1 MKSFERPYDLSTVR
15 ISLASPHEIRS
26 FSYGEVTNSKSINYK
41 TMAPER
47 GGIFCEVI
55 FGPLK
60 DYECSCGALQGIEF
74 EGKVCQSCGVEVSS
88 SRVRRY
94 RMGHIELSA
103 PIAHLWYFKVRP
115 FYLNTFLN
123 LRLKDL
129 ENILS
134 SSREVIFHVH
144 QKELPGKRPY
154 ERKDIE
160 VIRGS
165 GHEVLQNYL
174 SRINLAQE
182 YLYHKHTLSHAL
194 SDTQYSKVG
203 QDVYTGFI
211 QSQIFAQ
218 ELKKFRQV
226 YFFMVNKR
234 RPEWMMFTALPVL
247 PPELRPFLMMANNLV
262 ISSDLNLLYKK
273 ILDRNRRLKSLRQLS
288 QEYSSTFVTTSFVY
302 NEISMLQHSVDC
314 LIDNGRRGKPFLNK
328 KKLPLKSL
336 AHILKGKEGRFR
348 MNLLGKR
355 VDLSGRTVISVG
367 PRLKLTQCGLPL
379 LIAVNLFQ
387 SFLYK
392 KLPQAH
398 VRKLVQLQRSV
409 FSHYN
414 QIPQTKEDYK
424 FFSEVLSMIDQ
435 IVYAHPILLN
445 RAPTL
450 HRLNVQA
457 FQPIVINNKA
467 IQLHPL
473 VCSSF
478 NADFDGDQMAVHVP
492 LSLSSQIESRILMM
506 TYNNIISPS
515 NGSVLIMPSQ
525 DVIFGLYY
533 ASLSIKQGNNV
544 KRFTSIKDVR
554 LAMLEKYITVHTEIY
569 YLIGNVWKLTTPG
582 RVLLYYLLEDR
593 HSISFDMFN
602 TILTKKKI
610 QDLLKNIHET
620 CLREDFLYF
629 LDQMMAYGFYY
640 AHQAGIS
647 MTLSDVVVPS
657 LKSRAVA
664 NATEK
669 SSSAVVEYKLGNISN
684 EEKTSRVIREWS
696 NIQEYITSTILRDV
710 HQTKSTEIP
719 PIYMLIYS
727 GARGSI
733 LQMRQLSGLRGLMVK
748 PSGETIEM
756 PIASNFKEGL
766 KVLEYF
772 HSTHGARKGVIDTS
786 IRTATSGYLTRRLVH
801 ASQGVVVTEEDCGTS
816 LGIEVRTEFS
826 EGKETTSLYSVALGR
841 LLAQDVYNL
850 DKNKL
855 LYSRNTLLN
864 SKTLQNLAEAKVES
878 IYVRTPLTCQASR
891 GVCQACYGSSLSSG
905 KKVLLGE
912 PVGILAA
919 QSIGEPGT
927 QLTMRTFHMGGV
939 LQGTSEASAIYAKDR
954 SRVYLKN
961 APIFELKHTLN
972 SALCVSRNA
981 ELFLLNDSDQVIMK
995 HAIPYGS
1002 VLYVCDGEY
1011 VAKGSLLFKWN
1022 PNYEPIINTSL
1033 TPSVIVCRDFLNDQ
1047 TYKSVFTSVKNVRR
1061 ILHHT
1066 QEDLFPRLVLTD
1078 AQHQIKKYLVYWKD
1092 KRLSISRIYY
1102 LQEGDLCFVS
1112 HHETAR
1118 FGQLLY
1124 LVPRRTDSTVD
1135 ITGGLSRI
1143 SQYFESSLPS
1153 GKGKVLSSQDGF
1165 FFVHPSRPTSRMKWK
1180 MARLE
1185 TSEDQFLP
1193 ADTKLKI
1200 RTLTYVRKG
1209 HSISLGIPSFEEMLE
1224 IHGTGK
1230 AVMKFK
1236 ESIQSIYRANGVTI
1250 HDKHLD
1256 IVLNRMYGRLT
1267 ISDPGQT
1274 GFLMREE
1281 VSREDFFAQN
1291 IQSLSRGLRAA
1302 KGRVV
1307 VRGVTYISLESS
1319 SFLSAAAFQNTSFVL
1334 AKSAIQG
1341 KTDYLQGLSE
1351 NVILGRLSPIGTG
1364 AVLSPT
1370 KQRAS
1375 Q

>member
-1 MKSFERPYDLSTVR
+1 MKSFERPYDLSTVK

-26 FSYGEVTNSKSINYK
+26 SSYGEVTNSKSINYK

-60 DYECSCGALQGIEF
+60 DYECRCGSLQGIEF
-74 EGKVCQSCGVEVSS
+74 EGKVCQSCGVEVNT
-88 SRVRRY
+88 SRIRRY

-103 PIAHLWYFKVRP
+103 PIAHLWFFKVRP
-115 FYLNTFLN
+115 FYLNAFLN

-134 SSREVIFHVH
+134 SPREILFHIH
-144 QKELPGKRPY
+144 QKELPGKKPY
-154 ERKDIE
+154 ERKE
-160 VIRGS
+160 VEVLRGS
-165 GHEVLQNYL
+165 GHEVLYHYL
-174 SRINLAQE
+174 SRINLVQE
-182 YLYHKHTLSHAL
+182 YLYHKSTLSRAL
-194 SDTQYSKVG
+194 LDMQPFKMG
-203 QDVYTGFI
+203 QDLYTGFV

-226 YFFMVNKR
+226 YFFLVNKR
-234 RPEWMMFTALPVL
+234 RPEWMLLTALPVL
-247 PPELRPFLMMANNLV
+247 PPELRPFLMMPNNLV

-302 NEISMLQHSVDC
+302 NEITMLQHSVDC

-379 LIAVNLFQ
+379 LIAINLFQ
-387 SFLYK
+387 SFLYR
-392 KLPQAH
+392 KLPQIH
-398 VRKLVQLQRSV
+398 VRKLVSLQKSL
-409 FSHYN
+409 FSA
-414 QIPQTKEDYK
+414 KEIQDKNDYH
-424 FFSEVLSMIDQ
+424 FLLDILALVDQ
-435 IVYAHPILLN
+435 VVYSHPVLLN

-457 FQPIVINNKA
+457 FQPIVLNSKA

-533 ASLSIKQGNNV
+533 SSLLLKHEEIRKFRSVQAI
-544 KRFTSIKDVR
+544 R
-554 LAMLEKYITVHTEIY
+554 LALIQKEISIHSQIEYHML
-569 YLIGNVWKLTTPG
+569 GDWKTSTAG
-582 RVLLYYLLEDR
+582 RVLLYHLLGTP
-593 HSISFDMFN
+593 SVVPFDMFN

-610 QDLLKNIHET
+610 QDILKYIHDT
-620 CLREDFLYF
+620 SLREDFLYF

-647 MTLSDVVVPS
+647 MTLNDVVIPS
-657 LKSRAVA
+657 LKQRAVLR
-664 NATEK
+664 ATEK
-669 SSSAVVEYKLGNISN
+669 SSSAVLEYKLGNISA
-684 EEKTSRVIREWS
+684 EDKAHRVVREWS
-696 NIQEYITSTILRDV
+696 NIQDYITTTILRDV
-710 HQTKSTEIP
+710 HQTKNHEIP

-756 PIASNFKEGL
+756 PISSNFKEGL
-766 KVLEYF
+766 RVLEYF

-801 ASQGVVVTEEDCGTS
+801 ASQGIVVAEEDCGTS
-816 LGIEVRTEFS
+816 LGVEIRTEFS
-826 EGKETTSLYSVALGR
+826 EGKEIASLYSVTLGR
-841 LLAQDVYNL
+841 ALAKDLYDL
-850 DKNKL
+850 DQNKL
-855 LYSRNTLLN
+855 LYARNTLL
-864 SKTLQNLAEAKVES
+864 SSRSLQVLAEHKIES
-878 IYVRTPLTCQASR
+878 IYVRTPLTCQSNH
-891 GVCQACYGSSLSSG
+891 GICQTCYGSSLSTG
-905 KKVLLGE
+905 KKVSLGE

-939 LQGTSEASAIYAKDR
+939 LQGTSEASAIYTKENCR
-954 SRVYLKN
+954 IYLKN
-961 APIFELKHTLN
+961 ASIFEFRQSLN
-972 SALCVSRNA
+972 RYLCISRNA
-981 ELFLLNDSDQVIMK
+981 ELFLVNESDQILIK
-995 HAIPYGS
+995 HFIPYGS
-1002 VLYVCDGEY
+1002 IVYVQDGEWA
-1011 VAKGSLLFKWN
+1011 AKGTLLFKWN
-1022 PNYEPIINTSL
+1022 PNYEPLINTSL
-1033 TPSVIVCRDFLNDQ
+1033 SPSIILCRDFYHDQ
-1047 TYKSVFTSVKNVRR
+1047 TYKSIFTSTKRVRR
-1061 ILHHT
+1061 IIRNM
-1066 QEDLFPRLVLTD
+1066 QEDLFPRLILTD
-1078 AQHQIKKYLVYWKD
+1078 VHHRIKKYLISWNNR
-1092 KRLSISRIYY
+1092 RLSLSRIYY

-1112 HHETAR
+1112 NKDQVS

-1124 LVPRRTDSTVD
+1124 LVPRRTNSTVD

-1153 GKGKVLSSQDGF
+1153 GKMRVLSDTDGLF
-1165 FFVHPSRPTSRMKWK
+1165 FAHPSRLTSRTKWRV
-1180 MARLE
+1180 ARLE
-1185 TSEDQFLP
+1185 ASEEFSFP
-1193 ADTKLKI
+1193 TDTKLKI

-1209 HSISLGIPSFEEMLE
+1209 HHVSLGLPSFEEMLH
-1224 IHGTGK
+1224 IYGTGK
-1230 AVMKFK
+1230 AILKFK
-1236 ESIQSIYRANGVTI
+1236 EDIQSIYRVNGVAI
-1250 HDKHLD
+1250 HDKHLE
-1256 IVLNRMYGRLT
+1256 IILSRMYARLVIT
-1267 ISDPGQT
+1267 DPGQT
-1274 GFLMREE
+1274 GFLMKEE
-1281 VSREDFFAQN
+1281 VSREEFFSQN
-1291 IQSLSRGLRAA
+1291 IQSLSRGLRVA
-1302 KGRVV
+1302 KGHVV
-1307 VRGVTYISLESS
+1307 VGGVTYISLESN

-1334 AKSAIQG
+1334 TKSAIQG
-1341 KTDYLQGLSE
+1341 RIDQLQGLSE

-1364 AVLSPT
+1364 AVLSPP
-1370 KQRAS
+1370 K
-1375 Q
+1375 